1 MTKHTPAQKRLET
14 YRARA
19 AKYRANNPT
28 HPETGHYATWRGWRT
43 KHTETR
49 HYGWDGSG
57 GMWLDSHDCAP
68 GFRSV
73 KPAHDLV
80 RLGHKGWFTDYYDSG
95 ETVFGVV
102 SVLRLGRNAYIIAG
116 HSHTDWD
123 SDFLDFSTA
132 RRIPAHEA
140 WDENGHESATLDDEI
155 HAMARTADSLAEHFA
170 EKCREDAEKDMA
182 LQRIEQSREEMA
194 EARET
199 VRELIREIRTAGAMP
214 PTICATIRRR
224 LADEWAMVQNLRE
237 SVRELTAKPYMIHEY
252 R

>member
-1 MTKHTPAQKRLET
+1 MTKQTPAQIRLAT
-14 YRARA
+14 YRAKA
-19 AKYRANNPT
+19 AKHNDRYFSDWRNYRP
-28 HPETGHYATWRGWRT
+28 
-43 KHTETR
+43 KLSHTSKK
-49 HYGWDGSG
+49 YGWDGSG
-57 GMWLDSHDCAP
+57 GMWLDSHECAP
-68 GFRSV
+68 GFRSSH
-73 KPAHDLV
+73 KAHELA
-80 RLGHKGWFTDYYDSG
+80 RIGHNGWFTDYYEN

-116 HSHTDWD
+116 HSHSDWD
-123 SDFLDFSTA
+123 NDFLDFSTA
-132 RRIPAHEA
+132 RKIAACEA
-140 WDENGHESATLDDEI
+140 WDENGRETATLEDETRAI
-155 HAMARTADSLAEHFA
+155 ARTADSLAEHFA

-224 LADEWAMVQNLRE
+224 LTDEWAMVQNLRE
-237 SVRELTAKPYMIHEY
+237 SVRELTDKPYMIHEY

>member
-1 MTKHTPAQKRLET
+1 MQTAQKRLET
-14 YRARA
+14 YRAKA
-19 AKYRANNPT
+19 AKFHANNPT

-43 KHTETR
+43 KQTETR

-57 GMWLDSHDCAP
+57 GMWLDSHECAP
-68 GFRSV
+68 GFRSLS
-73 KPAHDLV
+73 KAHELA
-80 RLGHKGWFTDYYDSG
+80 RIGHNGWFTDYFDN

-102 SVLRLGRNAYIIAG
+102 SVLRLGRNAYVIAG
-116 HSHTDWD
+116 HSHSDWD
-123 SDFLDFSTA
+123 NDFLDFSTA
-132 RRIPAHEA
+132 QTIPAHEA
-140 WDENGHESATLDDEI
+140 WDECGHETAALEEMKKN
-155 HAMARTADSLAEHFA
+155 AAWTADSIAQHFA

-182 LQRIEQSREEMA
+182 LQRIEQCREEMA
-194 EARET
+194 EARDT

-224 LADEWAMVQNLRE
+224 LADEWAMIQNLRE

>member
-1 MTKHTPAQKRLET
+1 MTKQTPAQIRLAT
-14 YRARA
+14 YRAQA
-19 AKYRANNPT
+19 AKPRPHADRYFSDWRNYRPKLSHKAP
-28 HPETGHYATWRGWRT
+28 
-43 KHTETR
+43 K
-49 HYGWDGSG
+49 YGWDGSG
-57 GMWLDSHDCAP
+57 GMWLDSHECAP
-68 GFRSV
+68 GFRLSYV
-73 KPAHDLV
+73 AHELV
-80 RLGHKGWFTDYYDSG
+80 RIGHKGWFADYYEN

-116 HSHTDWD
+116 HSHSSWD
-123 SDFLDFSTA
+123 NDFLDFSTA

-140 WDENGHESATLDDEI
+140 WDENGHETAVLEDETR
-155 HAMARTADSLAEHFA
+155 AMARTADSLAEHYA
-170 EKCREDAEKDMA
+170 EKCREESEKDMA

-199 VRELIREIRTAGAMP
+199 VRELIREIRTASAMP

-224 LADEWAMVQNLRE
+224 LTDEWAMVQNLRE

>member
-1 MTKHTPAQKRLET
+1 MTKQTPAQIRLAT

-43 KHTETR
+43 KQTETR

-57 GMWLDSHDCAP
+57 GMWLDHHECAP
-68 GFRSV
+68 GFRLSYV
-73 KPAHDLV
+73 AHELA
-80 RLGHKGWFTDYYDSG
+80 RIGHKGWFTDYFEY

-102 SVLRLGRNAYIIAG
+102 SVLRLGRNAYVIAG
-116 HSHTDWD
+116 HSHSDWD

-132 RRIPAHEA
+132 QKIPACEA
-140 WDENGHESATLDDEI
+140 WDENGRETATLED
-155 HAMARTADSLAEHFA
+155 MARDMAHTADSIAQHFA
-170 EKCREDAEKDMA
+170 EKCREESEKDMA
-182 LQRIEQSREEMA
+182 AQRIEQSREEIA

-224 LADEWAMVQNLRE
+224 LTDEWSQIQNLRE